1 MKREIERYSEKD
13 NQTKGMLKRVI
24 SEARWEIGYK
34 SELHKMSCLPFW
46 KMINLGDKICNY

>member
-1 MKREIERYSEKD
+1 
-13 NQTKGMLKRVI
+13 MLKRVI

-34 SELHKMSCLPFW
+34 SELNKMSCLPFL